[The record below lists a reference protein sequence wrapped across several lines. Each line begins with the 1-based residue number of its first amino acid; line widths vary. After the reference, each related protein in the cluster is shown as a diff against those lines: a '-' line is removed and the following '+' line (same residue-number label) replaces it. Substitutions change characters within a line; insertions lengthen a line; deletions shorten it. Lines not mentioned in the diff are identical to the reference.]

1 MNRKKF
7 VLKSIIFCISIFIV
21 FIVSLSTVYS
31 VVKTNFETDIKNIS
45 DAVVFKL
52 QNPSV
57 TTQDV
62 IDNYK
67 VYKDVQLSFFAE
79 NKTKPVY
86 DTSSSPVSEDSFEI
100 ISNNKDKFYYGKS
113 ATYSYDMGYYVSYL
127 DDYDLYLRVG
137 KKEEVSLKILSNAMI
152 YGSITF
158 AALDIAFIFLII
170 IGYNKM
176 VNNLK
181 LQVRKLRN
189 LTYTDK
195 LVEYNDDISNLT
207 NIVKDT
213 RRKLQD
219 ELNINS
225 ISEQKMN
232 FILDSINQG
241 LLVLGGNEKI
251 ILINKK
257 ACEIFETHIEKG
269 VIPDVK
275 SLKNF
280 ADIEKNM
287 YIVTQL
293 GRSMTFNKDINGR
306 IYECD
311 INLIDYSWSTAN
323 EKNGASLLM
332 FDITD
337 QYNSQKMKNDFFAN
351 ASHELKSPLTSILG
365 YQQMI
370 YEKIITSPEQLAT
383 ANERCIKES
392 LRMKK
397 LLMDMLDIS
406 SLENN
411 NLRPIEKINPQ
422 DFIDNILLTLE
433 PQIKKKHINVFKSYD
448 NFLFS
453 MNLEDCD
460 KLFRNL
466 IDNAIKY
473 NKDGGDIFITI
484 NSKDKTISIKDSGIG
499 LKKEDQQR
507 IFERFY
513 RVDKARSVENGGTGL
528 GLSIVKYICN
538 YYEFQIKLN
547 STYNKGTEF
556 KIIIK

>member
-1 MNRKKF
+1 MSRKKF
-7 VLKSIIFCISIFIV
+7 VLNSIVFCISAFIV
-21 FIVSLSTVYS
+21 FIVSLSTTYS
-31 VVKTNFETDIKNIS
+31 VIKNNFEKNVRYIS
-45 DAVVFKL
+45 DSIVFKL
-52 QNPSV
+52 QNPSI
-57 TTQDV
+57 TLQEV
-62 IDNYK
+62 IEDYK
-67 VYKDVQLSFFAE
+67 VYNDVQLSFFAE
-79 NKTKPVY
+79 NETKPEF
-86 DTSSSPVSEDSFEI
+86 DTSSSPNDEKSFDVI
-100 ISNNKDKFYYGKS
+100 IDNKDSFYYGKS

-127 DDYDLYLRVG
+127 KEYELYLRVG
-137 KKEEVSLKILSNAMI
+137 KKEDSSLKTIFNSMI
-152 YGSITF
+152 YGSLTF
-158 AALDIAFIFLII
+158 AVLGIVYIVINI
-170 IGYNKM
+170 VGYNKM
-176 VNNLK
+176 VDNLK

-232 FILDSINQG
+232 FILDSIAQG
-241 LLVLGGNEKI
+241 LIVLGGSEKI

-269 VIPDVK
+269 LIPDIK

-280 ADIEKNM
+280 SDIEKNM

-311 INLIDYSWSTAN
+311 INLIDYSWSTSN

-370 YEKIITSPEQLAT
+370 FEKIITSPEQLAI

-433 PQIKKKHINVFKSYD
+433 PQIKAKHINIIKSYD

-453 MNLEDCD
+453 MNIEDCD

-473 NKDGGDIFITI
+473 NKDGGTIFITI
-484 NSKDKTISIKDSGIG
+484 NSSDNTISIKDSGIG

-547 STYNKGTEF
+547 SQYGKGTEF
-556 KIIIK
+556 KIKIK

>member
-1 MNRKKF
+1 M
-7 VLKSIIFCISIFIV
+7 
-21 FIVSLSTVYS
+21 
-31 VVKTNFETDIKNIS
+31 VKE
-45 DAVVFKL
+45 
-52 QNPSV
+52 
-57 TTQDV
+57 
-62 IDNYK
+62 
-67 VYKDVQLSFFAE
+67 
-79 NKTKPVY
+79 
-86 DTSSSPVSEDSFEI
+86 
-100 ISNNKDKFYYGKS
+100 
-113 ATYSYDMGYYVSYL
+113 
-127 DDYDLYLRVG
+127 
-137 KKEEVSLKILSNAMI
+137 
-152 YGSITF
+152 
-158 AALDIAFIFLII
+158 
-170 IGYNKM
+170 
-176 VNNLK
+176 LK

-195 LVEYNDDISNLT
+195 LVEYNDDIVNLT

-219 ELNINS
+219 ELNVNS

-232 FILDSINQG
+232 FILDSIAQG
-241 LLVLGGNEKI
+241 LLVLDGNEKI

-257 ACEIFETHIEKG
+257 ACEIFG
-269 VIPDVK
+269 VHVENGNIPDIK
-275 SLKNF
+275 ILNNF
-280 ADIEKNM
+280 AEIEKNM

-332 FDITD
+332 VDITD

-370 YEKIITSPEQLAT
+370 SEGIITKPDQLAQ

-422 DFIDNILLTLE
+422 DFIDNILSSLE
-433 PQIKKKHINVFKSYD
+433 PQIAKKHLIVVKSYD

-453 MNLEDCD
+453 MNTEDCD

-473 NKDGGDIFITI
+473 NRDGGNIYITI
-484 NSKDKTISIKDSGIG
+484 NSNDKTISIKDTGIG
-499 LKKEDQQR
+499 LKIEDQQR

-538 YYEFQIKLN
+538 YYDFQIKVN
-547 STYNKGTEF
+547 SEYTKGTEF
-556 KIIIK
+556 KIKIQ